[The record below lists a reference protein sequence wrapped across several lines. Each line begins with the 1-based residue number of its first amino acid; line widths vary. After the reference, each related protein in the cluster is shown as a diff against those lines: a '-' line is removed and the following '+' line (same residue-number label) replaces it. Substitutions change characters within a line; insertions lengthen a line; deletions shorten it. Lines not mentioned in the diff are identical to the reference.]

1 MDLGFGF
8 LRPTPEDVD
17 CKLCTEYPNRDRELN
32 HCLSCPWLAER
43 LNAGTVGYGEAV
55 RDGIPH
61 KDWLNARLESIIQHF
76 NGSMFRDESHWQRWE
91 EIMARTGFRLR
102 RDVPA
107 RAAAV
112 YLLTAEP
119 DLFDRCEACFCW
131 QKIAFRMAELKGI
144 PPRDYAL
151 FHAAKDLYDKSSG
164 VSLEDLACAED
175 VDEAAFAL
183 IINALLLARYGYAA
197 LEIDSRDSIWALA
210 AKPGRP
216 RKRTD
221 AE

>member
-1 MDLGFGF
+1 MDFGYGF

-17 CKLCTEYPNRDRELN
+17 CKLCTEYPNHDLELD
-32 HCLSCPWLAER
+32 HCLSCPWLTER
-43 LNAGTVGYGEAV
+43 LNAGAVGYREAV

-61 KDWLNARLESIIQHF
+61 EDWLDTRLESIVRQF
-76 NGSMFRDESHWQRWE
+76 NGSMFRDQRHLQRWE
-91 EIMARTGFRLR
+91 DVMARTEFRLR
-102 RDVPA
+102 RDVPD

-119 DLFDRCEACFCW
+119 GLFLRCDPCFCW
-131 QKIAFRMAELKGI
+131 QQIEFQQAELKGI
-144 PPRDYAL
+144 PPRDHAL
-151 FHAAKDLYDKSSG
+151 FHAAKDLYASSSD

-183 IINALLLARYGYAA
+183 IINAILIARYGYAA
-197 LEIDSRDSIWALA
+197 LEIDSKDSTWALS
-210 AKPGRP
+210 AKSGRP
-216 RKRTD
+216 RKRKG